1 MLDIVEE
8 ARQIV
13 EQNNFKVQH
22 LYREGNQ
29 LEDFIVNSAYSNSK
43 EQEYKQFKQLPSNCR
58 RVLNMN
64 KAQTSSLRIK
74 TRKIKDINSQY
85 RQHLH

>member
-1 MLDIVEE
+1 M
-8 ARQIV
+8 
-13 EQNNFKVQH
+13 EQKNLKVQY

-43 EQEYKQFKQLPSNCR
+43 VQEYKQFEHLPPNCR

-64 KAQTSSLRIK
+64 KTQIASLRIK
-74 TRKIKDINSQY
+74 TRKIKDINNQY
-85 RQHLH
+85 R